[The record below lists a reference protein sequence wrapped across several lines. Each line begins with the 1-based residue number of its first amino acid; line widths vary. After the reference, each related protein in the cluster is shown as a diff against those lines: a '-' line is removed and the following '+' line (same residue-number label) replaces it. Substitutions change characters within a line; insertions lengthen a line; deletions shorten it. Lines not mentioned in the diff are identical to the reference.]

1 MSKIRNEA
9 RAPYLVSAQ
18 PSDDDMTIAAALSI
32 LAARLADRRDG
43 GGYQF
48 ERPEAAMQYCQL
60 KYAQAEREIF
70 SVLLLDTRHRLIAC
84 ESLFFGSIDSATV
97 HPREV
102 VKLALNRN
110 AAAVVLVHNHP
121 SGVSE
126 PSRADAAITRR
137 LVDALALVD
146 VRVLDHLVVGEHSAV
161 SMAAL
166 GMM

>member
-1 MSKIRNEA
+1 MSKVRNEA

-18 PSDDDMTIAAALSI
+18 PSDDDKTITAALAI
-32 LAARLADRRDG
+32 LERRLSSRRDG

-48 ERPEAAMQYCQL
+48 ERPEEAMVYCRLKFAA
-60 KYAQAEREIF
+60 AERELF

-146 VRVLDHLVVGEHSAV
+146 VRVLDHLVIGERDAT

-166 GMM
+166 GML

>member
-1 MSKIRNEA
+1 MSKVRNEA
-9 RAPYLVSAQ
+9 RAPYLVSVE
-18 PSDDDMTIAAALSI
+18 PSDDDKTITAALAI
-32 LAARLADRRDG
+32 LERRLSSRRDG

-48 ERPEAAMQYCQL
+48 ERPEEAMVYCRLKFAA
-60 KYAQAEREIF
+60 AERELF
-70 SVLLLDTRHRLIAC
+70 SVLFLDTRHRLIRC
-84 ESLFFGSIDSATV
+84 ETLSAGSIDSATV

-102 VKLALNRN
+102 VKAALQHN
-110 AAAVVLVHNHP
+110 AAAVVFTHNHP
-121 SGVSE
+121 SGNPE
-126 PSRADAAITRR
+126 PSAADAAITRR